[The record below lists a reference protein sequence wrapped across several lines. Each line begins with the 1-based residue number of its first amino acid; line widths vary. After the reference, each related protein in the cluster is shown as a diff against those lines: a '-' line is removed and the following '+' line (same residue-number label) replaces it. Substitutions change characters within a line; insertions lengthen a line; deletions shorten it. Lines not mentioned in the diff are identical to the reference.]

1 MNSLHE
7 DEAAPSG
14 RWWIA
19 PGEVRYIKLGPGGAW
34 VDRCLDEGLIEFGH
48 HAIAHDLAV
57 AGDWDAVRARFLEDG
72 LSPAKASDFTR
83 ELRDFYTLPASTL
96 WTTIARGRLWWTFAA
111 DGVEPARETGRGA
124 RLRRV
129 EGGWRSVDVNGAPL
143 DLSGLSTRLTKVAA
157 YRQTL
162 CRVEAAD
169 YLIRRINAEHEPAVA
184 RALEARQAMTEAAG
198 VLVAGLHWR
207 DFELLAD
214 LIFAS
219 GGWRRVSAVGGSD
232 QADSDLVLEQATTGE
247 RAMVQVK
254 SAAGQGVVD
263 DYARRFTG
271 GGWDRCF
278 LVCHSP
284 SGELTAPDLPRFHL
298 WRGPMLAEQAVKAG
312 LLDWLIARSR

>member
-1 MNSLHE
+1 MNSLHAVE
-7 DEAAPSG
+7 NEPSG
-14 RWWIA
+14 RWWSE

-34 VDRCLDEGLIEFGH
+34 VDRCLDEGLIECGH

-57 AGDWDAVRARFLEDG
+57 AGDWDAVRARFLENG

-83 ELRDFYTLPASTL
+83 ELRDFYTLPLSTL
-96 WTTIARGRLWWTFAA
+96 WITIARGRLWWTFAA
-111 DGVEPARETGRGA
+111 EGVEPVLEPGRSARV
-124 RLRRV
+124 RRA
-129 EGGWRSVDVNGAPL
+129 EGGWRSVDVNGEPL

-169 YLIRRINAEHEPAVA
+169 YLLRRINAEPEPAVA
-184 RALEARQAMTEAAG
+184 RALGARNAMTDAAA
-198 VLVAGLHWR
+198 VLISGLHWR

-254 SAAGQGVVD
+254 SAAGQGVID
-263 DYARRFTG
+263 DYARRFKD

-284 SGELTAPDLPRFHL
+284 TGQLTEPDLARFHL
-298 WRGPMLAEQAVKAG
+298 WQGPVLAEQVVKAG